1 MDAERKQK
9 IINAACWFCA
19 GVIACCTVFYLC
31 GVRDGATSTERN
43 GASAIEQA
51 ARAERLNEL
60 AERENRTTGAAV
72 DRADE
77 RAGEAAE
84 INQRAQAELA
94 RSKELLEQVRADNQ
108 RAKQILGE
116 LIAGVET
123 RRKADEKN

>member
-19 GVIACCTVFYLC
+19 GVIACGAMFYLRS
-31 GVRDGATSTERN
+31 GGDDASSAGRN
-43 GASAIEQA
+43 GASTVEQA
-51 ARAERLNEL
+51 ARAAELNEL
-60 AERENRTTGAAV
+60 ARAENKSAGAAV